1 MISSY
6 VLLGENHRTS
16 RRLSKIRVN
25 LCDAVNHGLS
35 GSNESNQ
42 QRATIEAQMTS
53 CVYCQ
58 IWQGLP
64 ATRTLTLKGPGLNQ
78 SLQRRL
84 GHGLL
89 AVDNV
94 KFAHGI
100 VQVKVGSAL

>member
-1 MISSY
+1 MRSCNPQETPMY
-6 VLLGENHRTS
+6 
-16 RRLSKIRVN
+16 
-25 LCDAVNHGLS
+25 
-35 GSNESNQ
+35 ESNQ
-42 QRATIEAQMTS
+42 SSGKIEAQMTS

-64 ATRTLTLKGPGLNQ
+64 VTRTLALKGPGLNQ

>member
-1 MISSY
+1 MRSCNPQ
-6 VLLGENHRTS
+6 ETPM
-16 RRLSKIRVN
+16 
-25 LCDAVNHGLS
+25 D
-35 GSNESNQ
+35 ESNQ
-42 QRATIEAQMTS
+42 SSGEIEAQMTS

-64 ATRTLTLKGPGLNQ
+64 ATRTLALKGSGLNQ

-100 VQVKVGSAL
+100 VQVKVGCTL